1 MSRPT
6 VTEIN
11 KKLQEAFFPQPS
23 YLEFAQDVFQAFL
36 EDETYETIEQSLE
49 GLVAVFYLDLRNTIK
64 FLEILGEE
72 TK

>member
-11 KKLQEAFFPQPS
+11 KRLQTAFFSQPQ
-23 YLEFAQDVFQAFL
+23 YLEFVQEVLQSFL
-36 EDETYETIEQSLE
+36 EDEQYEAVEQSLE
-49 GLVAVFYLDLRNTIK
+49 ALVEVLYFDLRNTIK

-72 TK
+72 AE

>member
-23 YLEFAQDVFQAFL
+23 YLEFTQEVLQSFL
-36 EDETYETIEQSLE
+36 EGEQYETVEQSLE
-49 GLVAVFYLDLRNTIK
+49 ALVIILYNDLTNTIK